1 MDGLGFPVAALITG
15 AITLATS
22 IIGAS
27 SSKKQA
33 KAQVQVAKK
42 QNIAQYQAYLAQQ
55 QKQTNDLAMLQAMME
70 FQKAQQ
76 EQRAAELEAERQ
88 AERQAAKD
96 KEKKIIKYGAII
108 ATGFILYQTLKD

>member
-1 MDGLGFPVAALITG
+1 MAGLGFPVAALITG
-15 AITLATS
+15 AITVVTS

-33 KAQVQVAKK
+33 KAQVQVAKE

-76 EQRAAELEAERQ
+76 EQRSAELE

-96 KEKKIIKYGAII
+96 KEKKIIKYGSII
-108 ATGFILYQTLKD
+108 AAGFILYQTLKD